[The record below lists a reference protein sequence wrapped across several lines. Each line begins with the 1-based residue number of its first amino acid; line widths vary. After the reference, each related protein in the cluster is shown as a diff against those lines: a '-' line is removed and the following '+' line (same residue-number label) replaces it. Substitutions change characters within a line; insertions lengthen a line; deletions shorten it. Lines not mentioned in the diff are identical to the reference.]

1 MSKHEATGDTVRI
14 YERLRIGEVS
24 LVDDPGCPGAD
35 VVIVKRKD
43 QSSNA
48 DQPKALDETQD
59 WGQPPA
65 NDEQM
70 RAEIRKRLAPMIT
83 IRKQLADGD
92 LDIGAFRR
100 VSAVILETMQSD
112 EGGDDRVS
120 KQATAMASSVISET
134 EMNLKE
140 IEDALAQ
147 AETRI
152 DEVAAENVV
161 LKARA
166 EKAEAD
172 LETVRKAR
180 APGADAAAAEA
191 DDEEVLK
198 SLPAHL
204 ADVVRKAR
212 ADTKAA
218 DERAALAA
226 AALDAE
232 TTKVE
237 KSRRVDQLKAMGLV
251 GDAERIA
258 DAMIEVAKA
267 KPDAAKVIDDAL
279 KAAAKAVQNSAVFK
293 SFGSATADFD
303 GDPEEVLKARVRD
316 VKAKDAALTDEA
328 AYSKAIEEN
337 PAIYDAYL
345 AKRRA
350 AAVN

>member
-43 QSSNA
+43 QSPNA
-48 DQPKALDETQD
+48 DQPKALDEAQD

-65 NDEQM
+65 NDEQV

-112 EGGDDRVS
+112 DGEDDRVS

-172 LETVRKAR
+172 LEEVRKAR
-180 APGADAAAAEA
+180 STETLVTEA

-212 ADTKAA
+212 ADAKAS

-237 KSRRVDQLKAMGLV
+237 KSRRVDALKAMGLI
-251 GDAERIA
+251 GDAEKIA
-258 DAMIEVAKA
+258 DAMIEVSKA
-267 KPDAAKVIDDAL
+267 KPDAAKVIDEAL

-293 SFGSATADFD
+293 SFGSATVDFE